1 MKMNFLKN
9 TVKLASVLCIL
20 FLIFQC
26 RAQDESADIGME
38 DFESFRPVPQSDID
52 ERVQTTNRLYES
64 RTNAITRAV
73 ERISPAIVGINVTQI
88 RRVTQRSFF
97 ENDPLWWYFYQPR
110 ESYRKVESLGSGFL
124 ISSDGYILTNQHVV
138 SQAVEIIVTMTD
150 GKHYKA
156 EKIGEDA
163 TYDVAV
169 LKIDGENLPFISL
182 GNSEEIIIG
191 EWVIAF
197 GNPFGLFDVNSKPT
211 VTVGVISATDLDFKR
226 VNNRSYNDMIQ
237 TDAAINSG
245 NSGGPLVNS
254 AGECVGINT
263 FIFSGNNAGG
273 TNIGIGFAIPIN
285 RVKSILPELKT
296 VGHLDRSF
304 QTGIAVEDLD
314 WVTARVLGISPY
326 DGVIVTKVDHNS
338 TADKAGVQKG
348 DVIVAIN
355 DQRIRSTNQAQKI
368 INQIDILE
376 EKQLK
381 LTLFRKGKLFN
392 KVVNL

>member
-1 MKMNFLKN
+1 MNFFKN
-9 TVKLASVLCIL
+9 TFKLASILCIL

-26 RAQDESADIGME
+26 RAQDES
-38 DFESFRPVPQSDID
+38 RVPRMRDAEAVSAVHESDID
-52 ERVQTTNRLYES
+52 ERMQTSDRLYES

-88 RRVTQRSFF
+88 RRVSQRSFF

-110 ESYRKVESLGSGFL
+110 ESYQKVESLGSGFL

-150 GKHYKA
+150 GKHYTA

-169 LKIDGENLPFISL
+169 LKIDGQNLPFISL
-182 GNSEEIIIG
+182 GNSDEIIIG

-254 AGECVGINT
+254 VGECIGINT

-296 VGHLDRSF
+296 AGHLDRSF
-304 QTGIAVEDLD
+304 QTGITVEDLD
-314 WVTARVLGISPY
+314 WVTARTLGISPY
-326 DGVIVTKVDHNS
+326 DGVIVTKIDRNS
-338 TADKAGVQKG
+338 TADKAGIQKG

-355 DQRIRSTNQAQKI
+355 DQRIRSRNQAQKI
-368 INQIDILE
+368 ISQVDILE
-376 EKQLK
+376 ENQLK

-392 KVVNL
+392 KVLNL